1 MSIYEDIQYY
11 YRFLW
16 LHHSNLHLSERGPHP
31 NYDPGLLMPGP
42 ACLSPCT
49 LCKLVPNTNTN
60 PNPGQ
65 MGGIHEVVRQHKSIS
80 YFCTSM
86 FYSPYEWITIL
97 FIILSGLTL
106 VCTINSIINVIPAKT
121 NDLPDTMYLHKI
133 FNLFSPLH
141 NIIIKFIV

>member
-1 MSIYEDIQYY
+1 MKIYSIIIGFYGCIIQTYI
-11 YRFLW
+11 FEEGPTPKLW
-16 LHHSNLHLSERGPHP
+16 PWAL
-31 NYDPGLLMPGP
+31 DGP

-65 MGGIHEVVRQHKSIS
+65 MGGIHHWSSVSTHKSIS

-86 FYSPYEWITIL
+86 FYSPYRWITIL